1 MYKKQMT
8 FQNIICYFA
17 LFVGVVFFIYSLG
30 IMTDL
35 YDCLYSTMMNPSDL
49 TETTVSG
56 SIVYYN
62 MQPFNKSFLISA
74 IVLILLSVLLFITQ
88 TNKRRKYY
96 IGNYVAVALFV
107 IFALYL
113 VVWSHVEIEK
123 FKAQWLSLDFDALK
137 MHAKMFNQKYTE
149 STFWFDVH
157 YIVSLFAL
165 VSCGLNIYNVIWK
178 IKLMKEEERLIKE
191 GERHE

>member
-74 IVLILLSVLLFITQ
+74 IVMILLSVFLFITQ

-113 VVWSHVEIEK
+113 VIWSHVEIEK
-123 FKAQWLSLDFDALK
+123 FKREWLSLDFDALK

-157 YIVSLFAL
+157 YIVSFLAL
-165 VSCGLNIYNVIWK
+165 VSCALNIYNVIWK
-178 IKLMKEEERLIKE
+178 RKLMKEEERLIKE